1 MTTYATSATHQHPQP
16 GGPPAPP
23 PQNAGG
29 PPAQL
34 TPRPRRTGIVAA
46 ASAFV
51 IAAAATVGT
60 AVALGSPITP
70 AQHTV
75 NVSPP
80 PSPADYSSAEVLASK
95 TTACEA
101 WEQAALTTAAAA
113 RARAAVAPGEGAM
126 DARFDARANEK
137 RVSMSQVSFLRTQIE
152 PAAPE
157 DIVAPISAWIASE
170 IDRLHF
176 VNMRDWPA
184 ASAALQRGND
194 LVDVIAPACGLR

>member
-1 MTTYATSATHQHPQP
+1 MTTYATSAPHQYPQT

-34 TPRPRRTGIVAA
+34 TPSPRRAGIIAA
-46 ASAFV
+46 ASAFA
-51 IAAAATVGT
+51 IAAAATVAT
-60 AVALGSPITP
+60 AAALASPITP

-75 NVSPP
+75 HVVPP
-80 PSPADYSSAEVLASK
+80 PAAEYSSAEVLASK

-101 WEQAALTTAAAA
+101 WEQAALTTATAA
-113 RARAAVAPGEGAM
+113 RARAAVAPGEGSM
-126 DARFDARANEK
+126 DARFGARANEK

-157 DIVAPISAWIASE
+157 DVVAPIGAWIASE

-184 ASAALQRGND
+184 ASAALERGND